1 MVTFLKSTTW
11 ESSTIQKCKS
21 FACIKFC
28 IWGTCE
34 ILKLCSLFSGSIY
47 PKRSFQPAAFA
58 GAAPASRQV
67 LPSLSSL
74 LSKSF
79 NSQLSPANGKE
90 SLESKDTSTASVSD
104 SPIAEEVDELG
115 NLEFIA
121 LDVFRWRC
129 DHILNIQ
136 DMRAHNF
143 LEVGAAALLVGDME
157 AKMKGETWKVFGSAD
172 MPYLDQLLQPSL
184 LTTVTN
190 SASAFAHLRA
200 ITALK
205 RSKPGANQICP
216 SMIYFTMEVKFT
228 IGVI

>member
-1 MVTFLKSTTW
+1 MFR
-11 ESSTIQKCKS
+11 
-21 FACIKFC
+21 
-28 IWGTCE
+28 
-34 ILKLCSLFSGSIY
+34 SLVAQYI

-121 LDVFRWRC
+121 LDVFRWRWSGDQQSSLLLPKS

-172 MPYLDQLLQPSL
+172 MPYLDQLLQPII
-184 LTTVTN
+184 TN
-190 SASAFAHLRA
+190 DSYQFSFSFCPFESYYS
-200 ITALK
+200 TKTLK
-205 RSKPGANQICP
+205 TRG
-216 SMIYFTMEVKFT
+216 
-228 IGVI
+228 